1 MASMATET
9 SPLEVI
15 RTAVTS
21 TAEKVYIE
29 PIRQDGLTVIPAASV
44 GGGGGGGGGSG
55 GPQGQAA
62 GTGEGGGFGLK
73 AKPAGAFVIK
83 EGKVRW
89 RPAID
94 VNKVILGG
102 QIVAVTALL
111 VARAIILGRARMA
124 HVQALA
130 HAAGGGG
137 RWHRGMHGMHG
148 AQGMH
153 GMHRGHHHQELHR
166 RRRV

>member
-1 MASMATET
+1 MAGMATET

-21 TAEKVYIE
+21 TAEKVYSE

-55 GPQGQAA
+55 GPQGQAT

-94 VNKVILGG
+94 VNRAILGG

-124 HVQALA
+124 HVQSLA
-130 HAAGGGG
+130 HAAEAGGP
-137 RWHRGMHGMHG
+137 WHRAMHGMHG
-148 AQGMH
+148 
-153 GMHRGHHHQELHR
+153 RHHHGEPHGRQPRGERHR
-166 RRRV
+166 RHTV

>member
-1 MASMATET
+1 MAGMATTT

-15 RTAVTS
+15 RTAVAT

-55 GPQGQAA
+55 GPADQRLGQ
-62 GTGEGGGFGLK
+62 GEGGGFGLK

-83 EGKVRW
+83 QGKVHW
-89 RPAID
+89 QPAID
-94 VNKVILGG
+94 VNRVILGG

-111 VARAIILGRARMA
+111 VARAIILGRAR
-124 HVQALA
+124 LA
-130 HAAGGGG
+130 HDLIRGSRSGKPAGM
-137 RWHRGMHGMHG
+137 R
-148 AQGMH
+148 
-153 GMHRGHHHQELHR
+153 HR
-166 RRRV
+166 RSLRAR